1 MGFFYWCN
9 TKEKNIL
16 MNKETVAELQSI
28 IYDELNTEVDT
39 EQAKLLANDYTDY
52 FNILKQIY
60 LRSF

>member
-1 MGFFYWCN
+1 
-9 TKEKNIL
+9 